1 MITSIT
7 STWFECQV
15 SVPKTQD
22 DGSVKVANEV
32 YTVDALTFT
41 EAENRITDEMQ
52 PYVAN
57 MVGGFN
63 IKNINPAQY
72 KEVFFSDMEKDGK
85 WFKIKVAFIT
95 FDERTGKEKLSNV
108 FYLVQADKSE
118 TAMSYT
124 NDVLRKGMADYRIVS
139 NVETKIMDVFK
150 HKA

>member
-1 MITSIT
+1 MKAIT

-41 EAENRITDEMQ
+41 EAEARITDEMQ

-72 KEVFFSDMEKDGK
+72 KEIFFSEDKKDDR
-85 WFKIKVAFIT
+85 WFKVKVAFIT
-95 FDERTGKEKLSNV
+95 YDEKTSKEKLSNV

-118 TAMSYT
+118 TATTYT
-124 NDVLRKGMADYRIVS
+124 NEVLGKGMADYRIVS
-139 NVETKIMDVFK
+139 NVETRIMDVFQ
-150 HKA
+150 H

>member
-1 MITSIT
+1 MKAIT

-41 EAENRITDEMQ
+41 EAEARITDEMQ

-63 IKNINPAQY
+63 IKNSHPAQY
-72 KEVFFSDMEKDGK
+72 KEVFVSENDKDDH
-85 WFKIKVAFIT
+85 WFKVKVAFIT
-95 FDERTGKEKLSNV
+95 IDEETMKEKFNNV

-118 TAMSYT
+118 TANAYT
-124 NDVLRKGMADYRIVS
+124 NEVLDRGMLDYRIIS
-139 NVETKIMDVFK
+139 NVETRIMDVFK
-150 HKA
+150 H

>member
-1 MITSIT
+1 MKAIT

-41 EAENRITDEMQ
+41 EAEARITDEMQ

-72 KEVFFSDMEKDGK
+72 KEVFFSENDKDDH
-85 WFKIKVAFIT
+85 WFKVKVAFIT
-95 FDERTGKEKLSNV
+95 LDEKTMKEKFSNE
-108 FYLVQADKSE
+108 FYLVQADKAE
-118 TAMSYT
+118 TANVYA
-124 NDVLRKGMADYRIVS
+124 NEVLDRGMLDYRIIS
-139 NVETKIMDVFK
+139 NVETRIMDVFQ
-150 HKA
+150 H

>member
-1 MITSIT
+1 MKAIT

-15 SVPKTQD
+15 SVPKTQG

-41 EAENRITDEMQ
+41 EAEARITDEMQ

-72 KEVFFSDMEKDGK
+72 KEVFFSEKKDDDK
-85 WFKIKVAFIT
+85 WFKMKVAFT
-95 FDERTGKEKLSNV
+95 TYDERTDKPKDSNV
-108 FYLVQADKSE
+108 FYLVQADNSNR
-118 TAMSYT
+118 AQSYM
-124 NDVLRKGMADYRIVS
+124 NEVMRQGMQDYRIVS
-139 NVETKIMDVFK
+139 NVETRIMDVFQ
-150 HKA
+150 H

>member
-1 MITSIT
+1 MKAIT

-22 DGSVKVANEV
+22 NGTTKVVNEV

-41 EAENRITDEMQ
+41 EAEARITDEMQ

-57 MVGGFN
+57 MVGGFS

-118 TAMSYT
+118 TANTYT
-124 NDVLRKGMADYRIVS
+124 NEVLNKGFQDYRIVS
-139 NVETKIMDVFK
+139 NVETRIMDVFQ
-150 HKA
+150 H

>member
-1 MITSIT
+1 MKAIT

-22 DGSVKVANEV
+22 NGTIKVVNEV

-41 EAENRITDEMQ
+41 EAESRITDEMQ

-72 KEVFFSDMEKDGK
+72 KEVFFSENDKDDR
-85 WFKIKVAFIT
+85 WFKVKVAFPE
-95 FDERTGKEKLSNV
+95 FDEKAMVMHEKSKDT
-108 FYLVQADKSE
+108 YLVQADTSE
-118 TAMSYT
+118 TANAYT
-124 NDVLRKGMADYRIVS
+124 NEVLGKGMADYRIVS
-139 NVETKIMDVFK
+139 NVETRIMDVFQ
-150 HKA
+150 H

>member
-1 MITSIT
+1 MKAIT

-22 DGSVKVANEV
+22 DGSVMVANEV

-41 EAENRITDEMQ
+41 EAEARITDEMQ

-72 KEVFFSDMEKDGK
+72 KEVFFSEKEDDGK
-85 WFKIKVAFIT
+85 WFKMKVAFIT

-124 NDVLRKGMADYRIVS
+124 NDVLNKGFQDYRIVS
-139 NVETKIMDVFK
+139 NVETRIMDVFMNK
-150 HKA
+150 

>member
-1 MITSIT
+1 MKAIT

-41 EAENRITDEMQ
+41 EAESRITDEMQ

-72 KEVFFSDMEKDGK
+72 KEVFFSEKEDDDK
-85 WFKIKVAFIT
+85 WFKVKVAFIT
-95 FDERTGKEKLSNV
+95 IDEKTMKEKFSNV

-124 NDVLRKGMADYRIVS
+124 NEVLNKGFQDYRIVS
-139 NVETKIMDVFK
+139 NVETRIMDVYQ
-150 HKA
+150 H